1 MSIKKSLFMKISFS
15 VVMVIAFAVSS
26 CAQKDSK
33 SDTTR
38 QKTETQAAKTQ
49 TVKMSIDGMVC
60 SACQSSVKKTIKG
73 LDGVKNVEVSLE
85 NKNAIVTF
93 YPNLIK
99 ADSIQNAVNKGGFT
113 AGKPQEIKQ

>member
-1 MSIKKSLFMKISFS
+1 MLLNKILNSKSLLL
-15 VVMVIAFAVSS
+15 AF
-26 CAQKDSK
+26 
-33 SDTTR
+33 
-38 QKTETQAAKTQ
+38 
-49 TVKMSIDGMVC
+49 
-60 SACQSSVKKTIKG
+60 SSVKKTIKG

>member
-1 MSIKKSLFMKISFS
+1 MSFKKSLIMKLSFS
-15 VVMVIAFAVSS
+15 FVMVVAFAISS

-38 QKTETQAAKTQ
+38 QKTETQAAQTQ

-73 LDGVKNVEVSLE
+73 LNGVKDVEVSLE
-85 NKNAIVTF
+85 NRNAIVTF
-93 YPNLIK
+93 YPNVIR

-113 AGKPQEIKQ
+113 AGKPQQQ